1 MQIQDIIGQ
10 LGTYVSSQKGSNQIK
25 KEESVSTVRN
35 SDVLSKGEIFE
46 GNISSVKGDKVILSL
61 PNGQSMT
68 ARLQGNFNLVE
79 GESVFFQVKS
89 NDGKTIEITP
99 LQNGILNNPILLNAL
114 AESSLPQTARNI
126 ELVNNLMQH
135 SQPINSE
142 NLGRMGRLIAQNPD
156 VPVDTLVK
164 MDRFG
169 LEATPENID
178 NFIRFEENSNAI
190 LEEVDRFVM
199 ELADNL
205 ESMNLPK
212 EDMLTLQQ
220 AIIDAADYNL
230 DEFTNERLGLTT
242 ESEVPTELPAE
253 EAAENPVAGKAVV
266 VSSEE
271 DVLTLTNRLDNETLK
286 ATNQTQP
293 EEAQIIKNQSVES
306 PVSEEQA
313 VEITQN
319 KETEGLVAQKT
330 YTKDL
335 TSELT
340 KLEGFKEANPT
351 LFDDKGNIS
360 PSVSEKEIL
369 TKINEFLK
377 ANPEIGRVTI
387 KDIFSGKGYRE
398 AFKTMLE
405 QEWMLK
411 PEEVGKKDAVKE
423 LYERLESQLSNIDKV
438 AKALSSENN
447 PISNTIKNVQSN
459 VDFMNQMNQLYSYI
473 QIPLKMMNQSAT
485 GDLYVY
491 QNRKKGNNASDD
503 LSAFLHLS
511 LTNLGNTDIAVTMHQ
526 KQVGIRFYMED
537 EDAFKLINDN
547 IHILD
552 EKLTAKGY
560 ISNISVSETKAEENF
575 VEKLLETESV
585 GANQKIKRYSF
596 DVRA

>member
-199 ELADNL
+199 ELPDNL

-230 DEFTNERLGLTT
+230 DEFTNERLGVTT
-242 ESEVPTELPAE
+242 ESSVPTEETVEVPVEGKTVAVPAE
-253 EAAENPVAGKAVV
+253 EEA
-266 VSSEE
+266 
-271 DVLTLTNRLDNETLK
+271 LTLTNRLDTEALK

-293 EEAQIIKNQSVES
+293 EEAQIIKNQPVES
-306 PVSEEQA
+306 HISEEQA
-313 VEITQN
+313 VEITQHE
-319 KETEGLVAQKT
+319 ETEGLVAQKT

-360 PSVSEKEIL
+360 SSVSEKEIL
-369 TKINEFLK
+369 TKINDFLK
-377 ANPEIGRVTI
+377 ANPEIGREAI